1 MNQNQLRHQLK
12 KQGFKMQ
19 KSKKPLSI
27 DNLGGY
33 RITEMNNNSL
43 VSGSRYELT
52 LEDVQEFINE

>member
-1 MNQNQLRHQLK
+1 MNENQLRQQLQK
-12 KQGFKMQ
+12 KGYKLQ

-33 RITEMNNNSL
+33 MITEMNNNSL